1 MFGLRRPP
9 SFDIRTESP
18 SETLLCG
25 FSEFGLAGLTTANY
39 LVDRLDLEQVG
50 HIEVDQFPPIAPF
63 ENGTPRRHTRLFSRP
78 GVDLTVLVGELFV
91 PPGAAT
97 AFGNAIVDWA
107 ERRAVEEVVVASGV
121 PIAHGPE
128 DHRAFYV
135 ADEAYQAAHL
145 TDAGAEDGPDLAP
158 MAGGFLDGVNGA
170 IVSRGLGTD
179 LRTAV
184 ITTPAHAQAPDVE
197 AALRLVDALDDIYG
211 LGVDT
216 APLEGFAAEVSSYY
230 AELAERM
237 EETAEEESF
246 PDRMYN

>member
-9 SFDIRTESP
+9 SFDIRTEST

-50 HIEVDQFPPIAPF
+50 HIEVEQLPPIAPF

-78 GVDLTVLVGELFV
+78 EVDLTVLVGELFV

-107 ERRAVEEVVVASGV
+107 ERRAVEEVVVTSGV
-121 PIAHGPE
+121 PVAHGPE

-135 ADEAYQAAHL
+135 ADRAYQAARL
-145 TDAGAEDGPDLAP
+145 DDVDLAP
-158 MAGGFLDGVNGA
+158 MGGGFLDGVNGA
-170 IVSRGLGTD
+170 IVSRGIGTD

-197 AALRLVDALDDIYG
+197 AALRLVDAVDDIYD

-216 APLEGFAAEVSSYY
+216 APLEGFAEEVSSYY
-230 AELAERM
+230 GELADRI